1 MTTQATGATGAIVDT
16 AWLAARLD
24 TPDTR
29 VVDGS
34 WHLPSA
40 GRDAKAEYAACHIP
54 GAVYFDI
61 DDIAEPDSGLPHTAP
76 SPEKFSSRVRKLGLG
91 DGSRI
96 VVYDSGNWM
105 AAARVWWL
113 FRLFGHTD
121 ISVLDGGFAKWRG
134 EGRAVADAPVAPKP
148 RHFTARMNTLM
159 IRDIG
164 QMLANLENPR
174 EQVLDVRAAGRFK
187 GVDPEPRAG
196 MRGGHIPGSL
206 NLPFSGLFN
215 FETKQM
221 LAPDALAAAFMDAG
235 VDLTKPVVT
244 TCGSGVTACVATL
257 ALHLIGH
264 RDLAVFDGSWSE
276 WGSRDDTPI
285 EC

>member
-1 MTTQATGATGAIVDT
+1 MSTQATGAIVDT

-24 TPDTR
+24 APDTR
-29 VVDGS
+29 IVDGS
-34 WHLPSA
+34 WHLPNA
-40 GRDAKAEYAACHIP
+40 GRDAKAEYAVSHIP

-61 DDIAEPDSGLPHTAP
+61 DDIADNDSGLPHTAP

-121 ISVLDGGFAKWRG
+121 ISVLAGGVAKWRG
-134 EGRAVADAPVAPKP
+134 EGRAVADAPVVPKE

-164 QMLANLENPR
+164 QMLANLESPR
-174 EQVLDVRAAGRFK
+174 EQVLDVRAAGRYQ

-215 FETKQM
+215 SETKQM
-221 LAPDALAAAFMDAG
+221 LAPDALSAAFMDAG
-235 VDLTKPVVT
+235 VDLAKPVVT